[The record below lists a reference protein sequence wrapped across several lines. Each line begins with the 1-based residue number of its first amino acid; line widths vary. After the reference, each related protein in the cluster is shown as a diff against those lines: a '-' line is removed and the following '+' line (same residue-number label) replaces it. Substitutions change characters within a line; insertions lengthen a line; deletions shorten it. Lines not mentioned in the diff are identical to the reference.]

1 MKNEIINKAIDVLTN
16 DFGITA
22 NYKETTH
29 MDGELELLWNDLQLQ
44 FTIEIKKELRQ
55 FQLLKLPE
63 LHHKYPNLLLVVD
76 RLFPAIKEGLRKLG
90 IPYIETNGNVFI
102 KTKELFLFIDTNKT
116 RKEDKTGGNRAFTK
130 TGLKVLFHFLEDKSL
145 INQPHRTIALK
156 AGVALGNVPQIID
169 GLYKKGIIIRLGKKT
184 YVWEIRATLLQQ
196 WIEAYETTLRPTL
209 KKGRYAL
216 RTKWDEVNIN
226 TDKTVWGG
234 EPAADL
240 LTNHLRPEKYI
251 LYTNE
256 TRNELIKNYKLIP
269 DKTGTI
275 EVFEIFWN
283 QQDNKKKNAP
293 PLVVYADLL
302 IEGGKR
308 NEETAQI
315 IFDEYIKPNL

>member
-1 MKNEIINKAIDVLTN
+1 
-16 DFGITA
+16 
-22 NYKETTH
+22 
-29 MDGELELLWNDLQLQ
+29 
-44 FTIEIKKELRQ
+44 
-55 FQLLKLPE
+55 LLKLPE

>member
-1 MKNEIINKAIDVLTN
+1 MKNEIINKAIDVLNN
-16 DFGITA
+16 DVGITA
-22 NYKETTH
+22 NYKETTY

-55 FQLLKLPE
+55 YQLLKLPE
-63 LHHKYPNLLLVVD
+63 LQHQYPNLLLVAD
-76 RLFPAIKEGLRKLG
+76 RLFPAIKEGLRKIG
-90 IPYIETNGNVFI
+90 IPYVETNGNVFI
-102 KTKELFLFIDTNKT
+102 KTEHLFLFIDTNKT
-116 RKEDKTGGNRAFTK
+116 RKEDKRGGNRAFTK

-145 INQPHRTIALK
+145 INQPHRTIATK
-156 AGVALGNVPQIID
+156 AGVALGNVPQIIN
-169 GLYKKGIIIRLGKKT
+169 GLLKKGIIIRLGKKT
-184 YVWEIRATLLQQ
+184 YVWENRTTLLQQ
-196 WIEAYETTLRPTL
+196 WIEAYETTLRPAL
-209 KKGRYAL
+209 KKGRYTL
-216 RTKWDEVNIN
+216 RTKWNEINLN

-256 TRNELIKNYKLIP
+256 TRNELIKNYKMIP
-269 DKTGTI
+269 DKTGVI
-275 EVFEIFWN
+275 EAFEIFWN
-283 QQDNKKKNAP
+283 QQDDKKKNAP